1 MSGCQH
7 KASIKKTTNYDDQIK
22 RFKTKRY
29 QLDFKVCIS
38 KLGVNDQQINKSL
51 QSPPRKN
58 KLTSGSIICGI
69 VALRRFTNALGA
81 T

>member
-7 KASIKKTTNYDDQIK
+7 KASIKKNTNYDDQIK

-38 KLGVNDQQINKSL
+38 KLGVNDQQIK
-51 QSPPRKN
+51 
-58 KLTSGSIICGI
+58 KLLHTYILYLYFIPI
-69 VALRRFTNALGA
+69 LYTY

>member
-29 QLDFKVCIS
+29 QLGFKVWIS
-38 KLGVNDQQINKSL
+38 KLGVNDQ
-51 QSPPRKN
+51 
-58 KLTSGSIICGI
+58 
-69 VALRRFTNALGA
+69 TN
-81 T
+81 